1 MQTKVQNRST
11 LFSAKGIA
19 QVGILSAVSTV
30 LMFIEIPLW
39 FAPSFYKIDLSEI
52 PVLIGSFAIGP
63 LAGVVMELIKNLL
76 NIVFRGTTTGG
87 IGELANFL
95 MGCAMVVPSAILYQR
110 HKTKKHAL
118 IGLSVGTVCL
128 VVVGCLLNYYVL
140 LPVYASVFHMP
151 IDALVQMGTAVNPSV
166 NSLWTLVLLAVAP
179 FNLIKGV
186 LVSILTLLLYKHVSP
201 ILHR

>member
-1 MQTKVQNRST
+1 MQTKVQNKSA

-39 FAPSFYKIDLSEI
+39 FAPGFYKIDLSEI

-87 IGELANFL
+87 IGELANFI

-110 HKTKKHAL
+110 QKTKKHAL
-118 IGLSVGTVCL
+118 IGMAVGTACL
-128 VVVGCLLNYYVL
+128 VVVGCLMNYYVL

-201 ILHR
+201 LLHR